1 MVFQGLTS
9 PLWCDIF
16 NQVIDLAFEGT
27 EDSKSVNAQLRAP
40 AGTKEP
46 IPTRIP
52 SIRRDRS
59 FPIYPRHHGIQ
70 NIKASEMNFYNCGF
84 YLSYLHDLHPKIT
97 ELDLESVLKGLCTF
111 SCEAVISSRNS
122 QKPTPMDSKLI
133 AVYENL
139 LSRGLP
145 TFPSLLVEGTLA
157 RLPHSHI
164 PIHEES
170 ETGSFEFR
178 HRDLDAETE
187 EDWLNLLKKAHY
199 IIDPRLTANDLLSE
213 SFDSDEEKKFF
224 SSLLPQFLGNHITQ
238 LVETQRLF
246 ETLIDRE
253 MATQF
258 IRQRVDFALETDQI
272 KVVFEVDGEQHEEP
286 GQRRIDERRDKI
298 LKNSGWEVFRIPAR
312 DVRCGR
318 LEQRIEQDVNLLR
331 DKLATNPFFALTE
344 QNYQSPLWE
353 TELGQKALQLVLT
366 PFSVARLQKT
376 LLLALRASVL
386 SLHQSKWRLVIVERD
401 VPCAQ
406 LAILDFLQTLQAF
419 YNLLEINTPLPE
431 IELLIYTTPEFER
444 ASSGVSEDQ
453 LSEFR
458 INTNQQV
465 LDSQNA
471 ETFHGDLLID
481 ISVLQRYGFTK
492 SDLGSNSAAVSIR
505 SVHTPGDRDRIQSS
519 EPIAYPMTD
528 DKREPLRFFLQNLFR
543 KQDFREGQ
551 FEILTRSLAQKPVI
565 GLLPTGAGKSLCYQL
580 SALLQPGVTFVIDP
594 LRSLMFDQAENL
606 KTNRID
612 RIAFINSEQETKERE
627 KIIRQMGNGEFQ
639 IIFIAPE
646 RLQIKKIREE
656 LRRMTTAFS
665 VPYVVV
671 DEAHCVSEWGH
682 DFRTSYLN
690 LASTVQDFCRFRNIP
705 PTIVA
710 LTGTASYAVLT
721 DIQREIGIGDE
732 EAKIYPSTFDREELR
747 FSLYT
752 VPSNQKQSQLLDIL
766 NVVPNQFSVNVDS
779 FYEPNGDHTHSGIV
793 FVPHVNGAFG
803 ENVRTVL
810 SHELDIPVEFYSG
823 TAPKNFEPEP
833 KLNLTER
840 EQYWNKYKQSVQQR
854 FKKNEFT
861 LLVSTKAFGM
871 GIDKPNIR
879 YTIHYGIP
887 QSLEAFYQEAGRAGR
902 DRQNSICAI
911 IFSDD
916 SAANA
921 DVALDSHRS
930 IDEIAKLPDPP
941 LGKQGDIHRMMWFQK
956 QGFQGARAEKR
967 VIFELLEDSIYPC
980 LHHQTLQLN
989 QSEEIQ
995 IPFGRSDSIKMK
1007 REKAIYRLSI
1017 IGVVQDYT
1025 IDFRFKQFE
1034 VTIVKRPEGEY
1045 LAQLQSYIARY
1056 KTQDG
1061 TAIDQ
1066 QVQQRRGG
1074 NLIEKCL
1081 GYLIE
1086 FVYEEI
1092 EKKRRRAIQTMAEV
1106 VRNCHTDETIRE
1118 ALLSYLERSPFTEPL
1133 EQLARQ
1139 IESQE
1144 WWDILDINNELN
1156 QPLLSEVD
1164 GARQLLGGCRRTLE
1178 SFPSHPGLYLLS
1190 GFARLLLPN
1199 QEVEQALSDIRSG
1212 FQNLTDRPISRREE
1226 ITLEFL
1232 RNFEQWSESIQNFE
1246 MIQADIAEI
1255 ALNTLQTRVIAHAI
1269 YHMNPLYAERI
1280 LLNWI
1285 LQDIEN
1291 FNQQFLG
1298 GAQNAR

>member
-1 MVFQGLTS
+1 
-9 PLWCDIF
+9 
-16 NQVIDLAFEGT
+16 
-27 EDSKSVNAQLRAP
+27 
-40 AGTKEP
+40 
-46 IPTRIP
+46 
-52 SIRRDRS
+52 
-59 FPIYPRHHGIQ
+59 
-70 NIKASEMNFYNCGF
+70 
-84 YLSYLHDLHPKIT
+84 
-97 ELDLESVLKGLCTF
+97 
-111 SCEAVISSRNS
+111 
-122 QKPTPMDSKLI
+122 MDSKLI

-145 TFPSLLVEGTLA
+145 TFPSLLVERTLA
-157 RLPHSHI
+157 GLPHPHI

-187 EDWLNLLKKAHY
+187 EEWLNLLKKAHY
-199 IIDPRLTANDLLSE
+199 IIDPRLTASDLLSQ
-213 SFDSDEEKKFF
+213 SFDSCEEKKFF
-224 SSLLPQFLGNHITQ
+224 SNLLPQFLGRYITQ
-238 LVETQRLF
+238 LVEPQRSLGA
-246 ETLIDRE
+246 LIDPNAAGE
-253 MATQF
+253 F
-258 IRQRVDFALETDQI
+258 SKQRVDFALETDQI
-272 KVVFEVDGEQHEEP
+272 KAVFEVDGKQHEKPE
-286 GQRRIDERRDKI
+286 QQALDKKRDKS
-298 LKNSGWEVFRIPAR
+298 LKNNGWEVFRIPAQ

-318 LEQRIEQDVNLLR
+318 IEQVVTPLKN
-331 DKLATNPFFALTE
+331 KLATNPFFALTE

-353 TELGQKALQLVLT
+353 TEFGQKALQLVLT
-366 PFSVARLQKT
+366 PFSVARLQKI
-376 LLLALRASVL
+376 LLLALRTSAL

-406 LAILDFLQTLQAF
+406 LAVLDFLQTLQVF
-419 YNLLEINTPLPE
+419 YGLLEINTPLPQ

-444 ASSGVSEDQ
+444 ASSGISEGQ
-453 LSEFR
+453 LSEFS
-458 INTNQQV
+458 IHTNSHM
-465 LDSQNA
+465 LDSQNEEA
-471 ETFHGDLLID
+471 FNGDLLID
-481 ISVLQRYGFTK
+481 ISMLQRHGFTTPEP
-492 SDLGSNSAAVSIR
+492 DFCNRLLGSNSAAVSIR
-505 SVHTPGDRDRIQSS
+505 SVHTPRDRDRIQSS

-528 DKREPLRFFLQNLFR
+528 DKRKPLRFFLQSLFR
-543 KQDFREGQ
+543 KKDFREGQ
-551 FEILTRSLAQKPVI
+551 FEILTRSLAQEPVI
-565 GLLPTGAGKSLCYQL
+565 GLLPTGSGKSLCYQL

-594 LRSLMFDQAENL
+594 LRSLMFDQVENL

-612 RIAFINSEQETKERE
+612 RIAFINGEQETEERE
-627 KIIRQMGNGEFQ
+627 KIIKQMGNGEFQ
-639 IIFIAPE
+639 IVFISPE
-646 RLQIKKIREE
+646 RLQIKNFRNQ
-656 LRRMTTAFS
+656 LRQMTTTFS
-665 VPYVVV
+665 VPYVVI

-690 LASTVQDFCRFRNIP
+690 LASTVQAFCRFRNIP

-732 EAKIYPSTFDREELR
+732 EAKVYPSTFDRKELQ

-752 VPSNQKQSQLLDIL
+752 VPSNQKQSQLLDVL

-779 FYEPNGDHTHSGIV
+779 FYEPNEHHTHSGIV

-810 SHELDIPVEFYSG
+810 SHELNIPVEFYSG
-823 TAPKNFEPEP
+823 TAPKNFEPN
-833 KLNLTER
+833 LNPAER
-840 EQYWNKYKQSVQQR
+840 EQYWNKHKQSVQQR

-902 DRQNSICAI
+902 DGQCSICTI

-921 DVALDSHRS
+921 NQFLDGNRR
-930 IDEIAKLPDPP
+930 IDEFSQLREPSRDQ
-941 LGKQGDIHRMMWFQK
+941 QGDIHRMMWFHK
-956 QGFQGARAEKR
+956 GGFQGASAEKR
-967 VIFELLEDSIYPC
+967 TIFELLEDSIYPC
-980 LHHQTLQLN
+980 LHHQTLQLS

-995 IPFGRSDSIKMK
+995 IPFGRNDSIKMK

-1025 IDFRFKQFE
+1025 IDFRSKQFE
-1034 VTIVKRPEGEY
+1034 VTIVKRPEDGY

-1066 QVQQRRGG
+1066 QVQQCRGR

-1092 EKKRRRAIQTMAEV
+1092 EKKRRRAIQTMVEV
-1106 VRNCHTDETIRE
+1106 VRTCHTDETKTIRE
-1118 ALLSYLERSPFTEPL
+1118 ELLNYLEKSPFTEPL
-1133 EQLARQ
+1133 SQLAKRT
-1139 IESQE
+1139 EPQE
-1144 WWDILDINNELN
+1144 WWNVLDINNELD
-1156 QPLLSEVD
+1156 QPLLKEVD

-1199 QEVEQALSDIRSG
+1199 QEVEQALNDIRSG
-1212 FQNLTDRPISRREE
+1212 FQNLTNLPIAKREG
-1226 ITLEFL
+1226 ITLDFL
-1232 RNFEQWSESIQNFE
+1232 RRFEQWSESIQNFE

-1269 YHMNPLYAERI
+1269 YHMNPIYAERI

-1285 LQDIEN
+1285 LQNIEN

>member
-1 MVFQGLTS
+1 
-9 PLWCDIF
+9 
-16 NQVIDLAFEGT
+16 
-27 EDSKSVNAQLRAP
+27 
-40 AGTKEP
+40 
-46 IPTRIP
+46 
-52 SIRRDRS
+52 
-59 FPIYPRHHGIQ
+59 
-70 NIKASEMNFYNCGF
+70 MNFYNCGF
-84 YLSYLHDLHPKIT
+84 YLGYLHNLQPNIT
-97 ELDLESVLKGLCTF
+97 ESDLESVLKCLCTF
-111 SCEAVISSRNS
+111 SCETIIPPYSS
-122 QKPTPMDSKLI
+122 QELTPADSKLI

-145 TFPSLLVEGTLA
+145 TFPSLLVERTLA
-157 RLPHSHI
+157 GLPPPHI
-164 PIHEES
+164 SIHEES
-170 ETGSFEFR
+170 ETGSFEFQ
-178 HRDLDAETE
+178 HRDLNAETE
-187 EDWLNLLKKAHY
+187 GEWLYLLKRAHY
-199 IIDPRLTANDLLSE
+199 VMDPRLTAEIELSHHP
-213 SFDSDEEKKFF
+213 FDSDEEQIFF
-224 SSLLPQFLGNHITQ
+224 SNLLPRFLGNHITQ
-238 LVETQRLF
+238 LVEPQRSF
-246 ETLIDRE
+246 ETLINRNTASE
-253 MATQF
+253 F
-258 IRQRVDFALETDQI
+258 FGQRVDFALETDQI
-272 KVVFEVDGEQHEEP
+272 KAVFEVDGEQHEEP
-286 GQRRIDERRDKI
+286 RQRRLDERRDKI
-298 LKNSGWEVFRIPAR
+298 LKNNGWKVFRIPAR
-312 DVRCGR
+312 DVRCDKI
-318 LEQRIEQDVNLLR
+318 EQRIEQDITLLR
-331 DKLATNPFFALTE
+331 DELATNPFFDLTE
-344 QNYQSPLWE
+344 QNYQCPLWE
-353 TELGQKALQLVLT
+353 TESGQKALQLVLT

-376 LLLALRASVL
+376 LLLALRSSAL
-386 SLHQSKWRLVIVERD
+386 SLHQSKWKLVIVERD

-419 YNLLEINTPLPE
+419 YNLFEISTSLPQ
-431 IELLIYTTPEFER
+431 IELLIYTTHEFEK
-444 ASSGVSEDQ
+444 ANSGVSDDQ
-453 LSEFR
+453 LSEFS
-458 INTNQQV
+458 INTDLHA
-465 LDSQNA
+465 LDSQNV
-471 ETFHGDLLID
+471 ETFDGDLLID
-481 ISVLQRYGFTK
+481 ISMLQRHGFTTPEP
-492 SDLGSNSAAVSIR
+492 DFYNRLLGSGGTAFSIR
-505 SVHTPGDRDRIQSS
+505 SAHTPRGKNQIQPS
-519 EPIAYPMTD
+519 EPIAYPMANH
-528 DKREPLRFFLQNLFR
+528 KRKSLRFFLQNIFR
-543 KQDFREGQ
+543 KEDFRKGQ
-551 FEILTRSLAQKPVI
+551 FEILARSLAQKPVI

-580 SALLQPGVTFVIDP
+580 SALFQPGVTFVIDP

-606 KTNRID
+606 KANRID

-646 RLQIKKIREE
+646 RLQIKNFREE

-665 VPYVVV
+665 VPYVVI

-690 LASTVQDFCRFRNIP
+690 LASTVQAFCRFRNIP

-732 EAKIYPSTFDREELR
+732 EAKISLGTFDRKELQ

-752 VPSNQKQSQLLDIL
+752 APSNQKQSQLLDVL
-766 NVVPNQFSVNVDS
+766 NVVPNQFSMNVDS
-779 FYEPNGDHTHSGIV
+779 FYEPNGHHTHSGIV

-803 ENVRTVL
+803 ENVRTFL

-823 TAPKNFEPEP
+823 TVPKTFEPD
-833 KLNLTER
+833 LNPADR
-840 EQYWNKYKQSVQQR
+840 ELCWNKHKRNVQQR

-902 DRQNSICAI
+902 DRKNSICTI

-921 DVALDSHRS
+921 DQFLDRNRR
-930 IDEIAKLPDPP
+930 IDEFGQLREPSRDQ
-941 LGKQGDIHRMMWFQK
+941 QGDIHRMMWFHK
-956 QGFQGARAEKR
+956 GGFQGARAEKR
-967 VIFELLEDSIYPC
+967 AIFELLEDSIYPC
-980 LHHQTLQLN
+980 LHHQALQLN

-995 IPFGRSDSIKMK
+995 IPFGRNDSIKMK

-1025 IDFRFKQFE
+1025 IDFRYKQFE
-1034 VTIVKRPEGEY
+1034 VTIVKKPEDEC

-1056 KTQDG
+1056 KTQDR

-1066 QVQQRRGG
+1066 QVQQHKGR

-1081 GYLIE
+1081 GYLID

-1106 VRNCHTDETIRE
+1106 VRTCHTDETIRE
-1118 ALLSYLERSPFTEPL
+1118 ALLSYLEKSPFTDPL
-1133 EQLARQ
+1133 LQLAKRT
-1139 IESQE
+1139 EPQE
-1144 WWDILDINNELN
+1144 WWNVLDINNELD
-1156 QPLLSEVD
+1156 QPLLREVD

-1212 FQNLTDRPISRREE
+1212 LQNLTDPSISRREE

-1232 RNFEQWSESIQNFE
+1232 SKFEQWSESIQNFE
-1246 MIQADIAEI
+1246 MIQANIAEI
-1255 ALNTLQTRVIAHAI
+1255 VLNALRTRTIAHAT
-1269 YHMNPLYAERI
+1269 YRMNPVYTEKI
-1280 LLNWI
+1280 LLNWM
-1285 LQDIEN
+1285 LQDVKN

-1298 GAQNAR
+1298 GAQNVR

>member
-1 MVFQGLTS
+1 M
-9 PLWCDIF
+9 
-16 NQVIDLAFEGT
+16 
-27 EDSKSVNAQLRAP
+27 K
-40 AGTKEP
+40 
-46 IPTRIP
+46 
-52 SIRRDRS
+52 
-59 FPIYPRHHGIQ
+59 
-70 NIKASEMNFYNCGF
+70 FYNCGF
-84 YLSYLHDLHPKIT
+84 YLSYLHNLQPNIT

-111 SCEAVISSRNS
+111 SCEAVISSRNP

-145 TFPSLLVEGTLA
+145 TFPSLLVERTLA
-157 RLPHSHI
+157 GLPHPHI
-164 PIHEES
+164 SIHEES
-170 ETGSFEFR
+170 ETGSFEFQ
-178 HRDLDAETE
+178 HRDLNAETE
-187 EDWLNLLKKAHY
+187 EEWLNLLERAHY
-199 IIDPRLTANDLLSE
+199 IIDPRLTPEIELPHQP
-213 SFDSDEEKKFF
+213 FDSDEERDFF
-224 SSLLPQFLGNHITQ
+224 SNLLPKFLGSHIIQ
-238 LVETQRLF
+238 LVEPQRSF
-246 ETLIDRE
+246 ETLIDRKAAPE
-253 MATQF
+253 F
-258 IRQRVDFALETDQI
+258 FRQRVDFALETDQI

-286 GQRRIDERRDKI
+286 GKLKLDERRDKI
-298 LKNSGWEVFRIPAR
+298 LKSNGWEVFRIPAR
-312 DVRCGR
+312 DVRRGR
-318 LEQRIEQDVNLLR
+318 LEQRIEQYVR

-353 TELGQKALQLVLT
+353 TKLGQKALQLVLT

-376 LLLALRASVL
+376 LLLALRASAL
-386 SLHQSKWRLVIVERD
+386 SLHQSKWKLVIVERD

-419 YNLLEINTPLPE
+419 YSLLEINGPLPQV
-431 IELLIYTTPEFER
+431 ELLIYTTPEFEK
-444 ASSGVSEDQ
+444 ASSGISENQ
-453 LSEFR
+453 LSEFS
-458 INTNQQV
+458 INTNLHV

-471 ETFHGDLLID
+471 ETFDGDLLID
-481 ISVLQRYGFTK
+481 ISMLQRHGFTTLEP
-492 SDLGSNSAAVSIR
+492 DIYNRLLGSGGTAVSIR
-505 SVHTPGDRDRIQSS
+505 SGHTPRDRGRIQSS

-528 DKREPLRFFLQNLFR
+528 DKREPLRFFLQNIFR
-543 KQDFREGQ
+543 KKNFREGQ

-580 SALLQPGVTFVIDP
+580 AALLQPGVTLVVDP

-606 KTNRID
+606 KANRID
-612 RIAFINSEQETKERE
+612 RIAFINGEQETKERE

-646 RLQIKKIREE
+646 RLQIKKFREE

-665 VPYVVV
+665 VPYVVI

-721 DIQREIGIGDE
+721 DIQREIGIDDE
-732 EAKIYPSTFDREELR
+732 EAKIQLSTFDRPELR
-747 FSLYT
+747 FNLYT
-752 VPSNQKQSQLLDIL
+752 VPSNKKRSKLSDIL
-766 NVVPNQFSVNVDS
+766 NAIPNQLSVNVDS
-779 FYEPNGDHTHSGIV
+779 FYEPNEHRTHSGIV
-793 FVPHVNGAFG
+793 FVPHVDREFG
-803 ENVRTVL
+803 EEVRTFLV
-810 SHELDIPVEFYSG
+810 HKLDIPVEFYSG
-823 TAPKNFEPEP
+823 RAPKTFEPN
-833 KLNLTER
+833 LNHNER
-840 EQYWNKYKQSVQQR
+840 ERRWNEHKRSVQQR
-854 FKKNEFT
+854 FKTNEFP

-902 DRQNSICAI
+902 DRQDSICTI

-921 DVALDSHRS
+921 DQFLDGNRS
-930 IDEIAKLPDPP
+930 IDEIAQLRFPYQDQ
-941 LGKQGDIHRMMWFQK
+941 QGDIHRMIWFHK
-956 QGFQGARAEKR
+956 GGFPGARAEKQ
-967 VIFELLEDSIYPC
+967 VILELLKDSIYPFC
-980 LHHQTLQLN
+980 DKLQLN

-995 IPFGRSDSIKMK
+995 IPFGDGDSKTK

-1025 IDFRFKQFE
+1025 IDFRARQFA
-1034 VTIVKRPEGEY
+1034 VKIVRRPKDEY

-1056 KTQDG
+1056 KTQDR
-1061 TAIDQ
+1061 TVINQ
-1066 QVQQRRGG
+1066 QVQQHRGG
-1074 NLIEKCL
+1074 NLIERCL
-1081 GYLIE
+1081 CYLIK

-1106 VRNCHTDETIRE
+1106 ARTCHADETIRE
-1118 ALLSYLERSPFTEPL
+1118 ALLSYLEKSPFTEPL
-1133 EQLARQ
+1133 LQLAGR
-1139 IESQE
+1139 IEPQE
-1144 WWDILDINNELN
+1144 WWNVLDINNELD
-1156 QPLLSEVD
+1156 QPLLREVD

-1199 QEVEQALSDIRSG
+1199 QEVEQALNDIRSG
-1212 FQNLTDRPISRREE
+1212 FQNLTDLPIARREE

-1232 RNFEQWSESIQNFE
+1232 RKFKQWYESIQNFE

-1255 ALNTLQTRVIAHAI
+1255 VLNALQTRTIAHAI
-1269 YHMNPLYAERI
+1269 YHMNPVYAEKI
-1280 LLNWI
+1280 LLNWM
-1285 LQDIEN
+1285 LQDVKN

-1298 GAQNAR
+1298 GTQNVR